1 MSTCIT
7 CNGTKKIFVSMP
19 TVGGGYETDCPVCSP
34 SFTKVFTNELRKSV
48 INSPE
53 VYNDEY
59 EGTQDDAR
67 ATMFFASI
75 KNTLGKYV
83 ENKVATFR
91 AFSANEIKQI
101 MFDKSPVEIY
111 NTLYSTKQPWMHI
124 TKRILPSHE
133 GVYGYFN
140 SAADK
145 TPKYFTWAQFYW
157 HLLIGGLENIRF

>member
-1 MSTCIT
+1 MSTCTT
-7 CNGTKKIFVSMP
+7 CNGSKKIFVSMP
-19 TVGGGYETDCPVCSP
+19 TVGGGYETDCPECSP
-34 SFTKVFTNELRKSV
+34 SFTEVFKSELIKPV
-48 INSPE
+48 INYPE
-53 VYNDEY
+53 IYDNKY
-59 EGTQDDAR
+59 EGTEDDAR

-75 KNTLGKYV
+75 KNTFGKYV
-83 ENKVATFR
+83 ENKTVVFE

-101 MFDKSPVEIY
+101 MFDKSPVQIY
-111 NTLYSTKQPWMHI
+111 NILYSTKEPWMHI

-157 HLLIGGLENIRF
+157 HILVSGIENIRF

>member
-1 MSTCIT
+1 MSTCPT

-19 TVGGGYETDCPVCSP
+19 TVGNGYETDCPVCSP
-34 SFTKVFTNELRKSV
+34 SFTKVFTDELRKSV
-48 INSPE
+48 TGEI
-53 VYNDEY
+53 YNDEY

-75 KNTLGKYV
+75 KNMFGKYV
-83 ENKVATFR
+83 ENKAAVFE
-91 AFSANEIKQI
+91 AFTANEIKQT
-101 MFDKSPVEIY
+101 MFDKSPVHIY
-111 NTLYSTKQPWMHI
+111 NLEYSKKEPWMHI

-140 SAADK
+140 SASDK

-157 HLLIGGLENIRF
+157 HLLISGIENIRF